1 MQRDIPNDETVQQR
15 VRDDATFRDKL
26 LAWLLANGIDGR
38 HVPAGERPTLVGGQ
52 MTLRMFTLSPA
63 GRQQPDPIAEDK
75 MLTHTVTV
83 PVVVEPDAEVLTWL
97 TPPCPTCG
105 R

>member
-1 MQRDIPNDETVQQR
+1 MQRDMPNDEEVQAK
-15 VRDDATFRDKL
+15 VRDDATFRDRL

-38 HVPAGERPTLVGGQ
+38 YVPAGERPSLADGNL
-52 MTLRMFTLSPA
+52 TLRMFTLTES
-63 GRQQPDPIAEDK
+63 GHRQFDPVSDEA
-75 MLTHTVTV
+75 LTHVATV
-83 PVVVEPDAEVLTWL
+83 PVLVDPDDEVSAWL